1 MNRRYNIL
9 AGVLLFATA
18 SPLWGAESPD
28 LDGVTMEVLRQNDPR
43 EITHDIQLPHAIEK
57 QGERH
62 TRPNRNRAEDERR
75 GRQQEQNSERREPS
89 RDRNEENEER
99 RERSEES
106 KEQAEESKEQ
116 AEESKEQ
123 AEDDKE

>member
-9 AGVLLFATA
+9 AGVLLFAAA

-62 TRPNRNRAEDERR
+62 TRPPATRR
-75 GRQQEQNSERREPS
+75 S
-89 RDRNEENEER
+89 RWSTSTRPASR
-99 RERSEES
+99 CVPIRPTRT
-106 KEQAEESKEQ
+106 
-116 AEESKEQ
+116 
-123 AEDDKE
+123 